1 MPSFDVVSE
10 LDKHEVT
17 NAVENAVKELD
28 RRYDLKGKGSFEFK
42 EKDLTVNLTAE
53 ADFQLEAMIEI
64 LKLALVKRKIDVQ
77 CLEVK
82 DAYASGKL
90 MKQEAVLKEGIDK
103 ELAKK
108 IVAHIKDAKLKVQA
122 AIQGEQV
129 RVTGKSVTTCR
140 KPLRHCGARNSAC
153 RCNSTTSATDTSVV
167 WKYCDGGLCR
177 SCRRLRSLI
186 FDLLIV
192 RLRLKCLGKDRSLVA
207 LDSSYTAP
215 TRLLRGFY
223 GASTGLYRA
232 SIWGFYAAPRF
243 LRQRCRVQQK

>member
-42 EKDLTVNLTAE
+42 DKDLAVNLTAE
-53 ADFQLEAMIEI
+53 AEFQLEAMIEI

-90 MKQEAVLKEGIDK
+90 MKQETVLKEGIDK

-122 AIQGEQV
+122 SIQGEQV
-129 RVTGKSVTTCR
+129 RVTGKKR
-140 KPLRHCGARNSAC
+140 DDLQEAIAALRAKEFGMPLQFNNFR
-153 RCNSTTSATDTSVV
+153 D
-167 WKYCDGGLCR
+167 
-177 SCRRLRSLI
+177 
-186 FDLLIV
+186 
-192 RLRLKCLGKDRSLVA
+192 
-207 LDSSYTAP
+207 
-215 TRLLRGFY
+215 
-223 GASTGLYRA
+223 
-232 SIWGFYAAPRF
+232 
-243 LRQRCRVQQK
+243 

>member
-42 EKDLTVNLTAE
+42 EKDLTVHLTAE

-82 DAYASGKL
+82 DAFASGKL

-129 RVTGKSVTTCR
+129 RVTGKKR
-140 KPLRHCGARNSAC
+140 DDLQEAIAALRAKEFGMPLQFNNFR
-153 RCNSTTSATDTSVV
+153 D
-167 WKYCDGGLCR
+167 
-177 SCRRLRSLI
+177 
-186 FDLLIV
+186 
-192 RLRLKCLGKDRSLVA
+192 
-207 LDSSYTAP
+207 
-215 TRLLRGFY
+215 
-223 GASTGLYRA
+223 
-232 SIWGFYAAPRF
+232 
-243 LRQRCRVQQK
+243 

>member
-10 LDKHEVT
+10 LDKHELT

-82 DAYASGKL
+82 DAFASGKL

-108 IVAHIKDAKLKVQA
+108 IVAHVKDAKLKVQA

-129 RVTGKSVTTCR
+129 RITGKKR
-140 KPLRHCGARNSAC
+140 DDLQEAIAALRAKEFGMPLQFNNFR
-153 RCNSTTSATDTSVV
+153 D
-167 WKYCDGGLCR
+167 
-177 SCRRLRSLI
+177 
-186 FDLLIV
+186 
-192 RLRLKCLGKDRSLVA
+192 
-207 LDSSYTAP
+207 
-215 TRLLRGFY
+215 
-223 GASTGLYRA
+223 
-232 SIWGFYAAPRF
+232 
-243 LRQRCRVQQK
+243 

>member
-129 RVTGKSVTTCR
+129 RVTGKKR
-140 KPLRHCGARNSAC
+140 DDLQEAIAALRAKEFGMPLQFNNFR
-153 RCNSTTSATDTSVV
+153 D
-167 WKYCDGGLCR
+167 
-177 SCRRLRSLI
+177 
-186 FDLLIV
+186 
-192 RLRLKCLGKDRSLVA
+192 
-207 LDSSYTAP
+207 
-215 TRLLRGFY
+215 
-223 GASTGLYRA
+223 
-232 SIWGFYAAPRF
+232 
-243 LRQRCRVQQK
+243 

>member
-108 IVAHIKDAKLKVQA
+108 IVAHVKDAKLKVQA

-129 RVTGKSVTTCR
+129 RITGKKRDDLQEAIAVLR
-140 KPLRHCGARNSAC
+140 AKEFGMPLQFNNFR
-153 RCNSTTSATDTSVV
+153 D
-167 WKYCDGGLCR
+167 
-177 SCRRLRSLI
+177 
-186 FDLLIV
+186 
-192 RLRLKCLGKDRSLVA
+192 
-207 LDSSYTAP
+207 
-215 TRLLRGFY
+215 
-223 GASTGLYRA
+223 
-232 SIWGFYAAPRF
+232 
-243 LRQRCRVQQK
+243 

>member
-10 LDKHEVT
+10 LDKHELT

-53 ADFQLEAMIEI
+53 AGFQLEAMIEI
-64 LKLALVKRKIDVQ
+64 LKLALTKRKIDVQ

-90 MKQEAVLKEGIDK
+90 MKQDAILKEGIDK

-108 IVAHIKDAKLKVQA
+108 IVAHIKEAKLKVQA

-129 RVTGKSVTTCR
+129 RVTGKKR
-140 KPLRHCGARNSAC
+140 
-153 RCNSTTSATDTSVV
+153 D
-167 WKYCDGGLCR
+167 
-177 SCRRLRSLI
+177 
-186 FDLLIV
+186 DLQEAI
-192 RLRLKCLGKDRSLVA
+192 A
-207 LDSSYTAP
+207 A
-215 TRLLRGFY
+215 LRGHEF
-223 GASTGLYRA
+223 GMPLQFNNFRD
-232 SIWGFYAAPRF
+232 
-243 LRQRCRVQQK
+243 

>member
-10 LDKHEVT
+10 LDKHELT
-17 NAVENAVKELD
+17 NAVDNAIKELD

-53 ADFQLEAMIEI
+53 AEYQLEAMIEI

-90 MKQEAVLKEGIDK
+90 MKQDAVLKEGIDK

-129 RVTGKSVTTCR
+129 RVTGKKR
-140 KPLRHCGARNSAC
+140 DDLQEAIAALRAGEFGMPLQFNNFR
-153 RCNSTTSATDTSVV
+153 D
-167 WKYCDGGLCR
+167 
-177 SCRRLRSLI
+177 
-186 FDLLIV
+186 
-192 RLRLKCLGKDRSLVA
+192 
-207 LDSSYTAP
+207 
-215 TRLLRGFY
+215 
-223 GASTGLYRA
+223 
-232 SIWGFYAAPRF
+232 
-243 LRQRCRVQQK
+243 

>member
-28 RRYDLKGKGSFEFK
+28 RRYDLKGNGSFEFK

-82 DAYASGKL
+82 DAFASGKL

-108 IVAHIKDAKLKVQA
+108 IVAHVKDAKLKVQA

-129 RVTGKSVTTCR
+129 RITGKKRDDLQEAIAVLR
-140 KPLRHCGARNSAC
+140 AKEFGMPLQFNNFR
-153 RCNSTTSATDTSVV
+153 D
-167 WKYCDGGLCR
+167 
-177 SCRRLRSLI
+177 
-186 FDLLIV
+186 
-192 RLRLKCLGKDRSLVA
+192 
-207 LDSSYTAP
+207 
-215 TRLLRGFY
+215 
-223 GASTGLYRA
+223 
-232 SIWGFYAAPRF
+232 
-243 LRQRCRVQQK
+243 

>member
-108 IVAHIKDAKLKVQA
+108 IVAHVKDAKLKVQA

-129 RVTGKSVTTCR
+129 RITGKKR
-140 KPLRHCGARNSAC
+140 DDLQEAIAALRAKEFGLPLQFNNFR
-153 RCNSTTSATDTSVV
+153 D
-167 WKYCDGGLCR
+167 
-177 SCRRLRSLI
+177 
-186 FDLLIV
+186 
-192 RLRLKCLGKDRSLVA
+192 
-207 LDSSYTAP
+207 
-215 TRLLRGFY
+215 
-223 GASTGLYRA
+223 
-232 SIWGFYAAPRF
+232 
-243 LRQRCRVQQK
+243 